1 MKKNMKIRTILDA
14 VQGARRAETGM
25 YVVIHE
31 DFEYRATPQCAQI
44 DGFASF

>member
-1 MKKNMKIRTILDA
+1 MKKNMKPRTIWDA

-31 DFEYRATPQCAQI
+31 DFEHRATPQFAQI
-44 DGFASF
+44 GGFASF